1 MKKFF
6 YIFLLSFIFSTN
18 IYAYV
23 NMSNVGD
30 RADDLGMRKEDYT
43 YAMAISGAL
52 CGSMFGLFL
61 WKAR

>member
-1 MKKFF
+1 MKKIF
-6 YIFLLSFIFSTN
+6 YIFILSFIFSTN

-23 NMSNVGD
+23 NMSKVGK
-30 RADDLGMRKEDYT
+30 RANDLGMRTKDYT

-61 WKAR
+61 WKAK